1 MKKLMM
7 CAAFIAAMATFTT
20 VNAQDV
26 KTKKCP
32 QTEQC
37 CKQCGNADCKKAAC
51 KDCKAINAACKD
63 CTCGNAVCKDGKC
76 QQGTCKKACDKIC
89 NKFLFL

>member
-20 VNAQDV
+20 AGAQDV

-32 QTEQC
+32 RTEQC
-37 CKQCGNADCKKAAC
+37 SKQCANADCKKAEC
-51 KDCKAINAACKD
+51 KDCK
-63 CTCGNAVCKDGKC
+63 CGSAVCKDGKC
-76 QQGTCKKACDKIC
+76 QQGTCKQACDKKAAAKKCC
-89 NKFLFL
+89 NGTKKKDK

>member
-32 QTEQC
+32 RTEQC

-51 KDCKAINAACKD
+51 KDCKCDKAA
-63 CTCGNAVCKDGKC
+63 CKDGKC
-76 QQGTCKKACDKIC
+76 QQGTCNKACDKKACAKKCCDGTQKKI
-89 NKFLFL
+89 K